1 MSSVN
6 IPEGKRLVQVISELL
21 EKHGHPAPR
30 EWEAYVHQ
38 DAFISLDLGIQRFLI
53 NRYWRDIIGLFP
65 ENTLQVRQCLI
76 DSGSFDDWLRLFE
89 TGVIPCVIRNIQPN
103 NKS

>member
-1 MSSVN
+1 MSSAN

-21 EKHGHPAPR
+21 EKHGHPASR
-30 EWEAYVHQ
+30 EWEASVHQ
-38 DAFISLDLGIQRFLI
+38 DAFISLDRGVQRFLI
-53 NRYWRDIIGLFP
+53 NRYWRDTIGLFS

-76 DSGSFDDWLRLFE
+76 DSGSFEDWLRLFE
-89 TGVIPCVIRNIQPN
+89 TGVIPCVIRNIQPK